1 MPLHPHPAAYAAAAL
16 PLPLP
21 LPVPIHT
28 RPPPPPAPP
37 PPPSRGQDG
46 EVESFERLPVARVAE
61 LMATTGHYKENCC
74 LVIVDFLVRHG
85 YLTPDMRGYLEL
97 VAGLRSGDCS

>member
-1 MPLHPHPAAYAAAAL
+1 M
-16 PLPLP
+16 
-21 LPVPIHT
+21 
-28 RPPPPPAPP
+28 
-37 PPPSRGQDG
+37 
-46 EVESFERLPVARVAE
+46 ARVAE